1 MAFATTRKRFE
12 QLVEQALAEIP
23 DEFKQ
28 YIVNMTVIVEDCP
41 TREDAQLTGV
51 PRDEL
56 LGLFRGIA
64 YEDKGGMF
72 DIPPSLPDEII
83 LFQKN
88 IEEICSSEDELVEEI
103 RLTVVHEVGH
113 YFGFSEEE
121 LEEYE

>member
-1 MAFATTRKRFE
+1 M
-12 QLVEQALAEIP
+12 EQALAALP

-28 YIVNMTVIVEDCP
+28 YITNMSVIVEDYP
-41 TREDAQLTGV
+41 TREDVELTEV

-64 YEDKGGMF
+64 YGDKGGMF
-72 DIPPSLPDEII
+72 DIPPPLPDEII

-88 IEEICSSEDELVEEI
+88 LEAICSSEEELVEEI
-103 RLTVVHEVGH
+103 RLTIIHEVGH

-121 LEEYE
+121 LEEYER